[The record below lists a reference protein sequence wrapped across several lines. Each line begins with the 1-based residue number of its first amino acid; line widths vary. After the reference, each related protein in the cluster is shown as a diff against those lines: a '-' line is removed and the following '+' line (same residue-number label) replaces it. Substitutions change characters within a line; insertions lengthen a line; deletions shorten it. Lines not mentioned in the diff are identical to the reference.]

1 MKSKTSLTL
10 SEDLVASID
19 KLAGPK
25 MSRSAY
31 IEQIL
36 REFVDRRAQARRGA
50 REVAAI
56 NRHAAQLNSE
66 MSDAL
71 TFQVNSAD
79 ELGAASSTGCVDL
92 RVTQNRLVSS
102 LSSAANHLSI
112 QATPLSSALQYS
124 RSGTDSPPRFR

>member
-19 KLAGPK
+19 KLAGRK

-36 REFVDRRAQARRGA
+36 REFVDRRAQARKGA
-50 REVAAI
+50 REIAAI

-71 TFQVNSAD
+71 TFQVNAAD
-79 ELGAASSTGCVDL
+79 E
-92 RVTQNRLVSS
+92 
-102 LSSAANHLSI
+102 
-112 QATPLSSALQYS
+112 
-124 RSGTDSPPRFR
+124 

>member
-25 MSRSAY
+25 RSRSAY

-36 REFVDRRAQARRGA
+36 REFVDRRAQERKGA
-50 REVAAI
+50 REIAAI

-71 TFQVNSAD
+71 TIQVNSAD
-79 ELGAASSTGCVDL
+79 E
-92 RVTQNRLVSS
+92 
-102 LSSAANHLSI
+102 
-112 QATPLSSALQYS
+112 
-124 RSGTDSPPRFR
+124 